1 MSEPNLSLDPK
12 LLGFWV
18 KCIREASNWSQE
30 AVAATAG
37 LDVRTI
43 QRAEAGSSISL
54 ASRRSLAR
62 GLGFDDYDTFQ
73 KPEFI
78 DAVQGLLDLIKKK
91 NEEEYYKQFPDC
103 LRIEAFPVRKVGDFE
118 RIVSSNAYS
127 FSADPNL
134 SSEAKELAA
143 TLFDCLQDLG
153 DCFNDLS
160 HIGRLNSIEGF
171 QSVLDELEELGAVV
185 LTAKRLT
192 TISSSNWV
200 DKTPLRIDIGY
211 VAVAPS
217 TTEIKEVVV
226 SKRLKFEF

>member
-62 GLGFDDYDTFQ
+62 GLGFDDYDIFQ

-78 DAVQGLLDLIKKK
+78 DAVQ
-91 NEEEYYKQFPDC
+91 
-103 LRIEAFPVRKVGDFE
+103 
-118 RIVSSNAYS
+118 
-127 FSADPNL
+127 FS
-134 SSEAKELAA
+134 
-143 TLFDCLQDLG
+143 
-153 DCFNDLS
+153 
-160 HIGRLNSIEGF
+160 I
-171 QSVLDELEELGAVV
+171 
-185 LTAKRLT
+185 
-192 TISSSNWV
+192 
-200 DKTPLRIDIGY
+200 
-211 VAVAPS
+211 
-217 TTEIKEVVV
+217 
-226 SKRLKFEF
+226 